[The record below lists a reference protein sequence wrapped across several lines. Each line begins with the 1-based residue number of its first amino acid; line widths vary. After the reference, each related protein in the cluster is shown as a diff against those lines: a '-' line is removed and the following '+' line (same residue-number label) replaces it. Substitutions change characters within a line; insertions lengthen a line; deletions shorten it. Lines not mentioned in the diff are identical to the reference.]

1 MDSKPE
7 SAATT
12 LMRIEVLVLQGI
24 CRAAFLFLLAAVL
37 TPLLPF
43 VETASRFRLYKGEF
57 GFWKRLA
64 LCPKWFLYGVLLAAL
79 NPFAATYKVLSYTA
93 AMVRVE
99 WRERWRNGTAKYP
112 DGTPMVIPGIHDE
125 LELDVAVTKG
135 VISDYNKEALEH
147 GQGFPDFTD

>member
-7 SAATT
+7 SAAIT
-12 LMRIEVLVLQGI
+12 LVRIEVLVLQGLF
-24 CRAAFLFLLAAVL
+24 RAAFLFMVSAVL
-37 TPLLPF
+37 FPLLPF
-43 VETASRFRLYKGEF
+43 VETAARFRLHKGDVGLF
-57 GFWKRLA
+57 KRLL
-64 LCPKWFLYGVLLAAL
+64 LCPLWFVYGIVLAAL
-79 NPFAATYKVLSYTA
+79 NPFAATYKSISYTFTMA
-93 AMVRVE
+93 KVE
-99 WRERWRNGTAKYP
+99 WTERWRNGTAKYP